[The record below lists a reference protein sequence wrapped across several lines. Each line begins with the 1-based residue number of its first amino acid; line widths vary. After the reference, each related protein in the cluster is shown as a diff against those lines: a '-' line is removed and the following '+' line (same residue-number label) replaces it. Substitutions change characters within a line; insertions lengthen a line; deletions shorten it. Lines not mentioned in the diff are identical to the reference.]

1 MHFGLS
7 DEQVAMRDMARRF
20 AEERLAPRYRAREA
34 EARIEPELIA
44 EMGSLGLIGID
55 LPEPLGGLD
64 LGSVASG
71 LIIED
76 IAGGDLNVSYVQL
89 LASLNGSIIAAHAR
103 PEVAQEIIPRVCE
116 GRAVLALGLTE
127 PGGGSDAANL
137 KLRAARTNSGYVL
150 NGEKASIS
158 FATQAAEAIVFARTG
173 EQAARSRGISA
184 FVVPLDAPGVAVS
197 GYDDVGSAA
206 VGRGSIFFEDVE
218 VSAERLLA
226 EENTAFR
233 TVMSGFDYSRA
244 LIGLQCLAPAEV
256 SLRETWAY
264 AAEREA
270 FGAPI
275 VRNQGV
281 SEPLVEAE
289 TWVEAAKLL
298 CYKTLWLRDRGEP
311 HTAEAAMCKWWAP
324 KVAFDVIHR
333 CLLTHGHFGYTKDLP
348 FEQRLRDVMGLQ
360 IGDGTSQIQKM
371 IVARE
376 RVGRV
381 ALPHG

>member
-1 MHFGLS
+1 MDFGLS
-7 DEQVAMRDMARRF
+7 DEHTAMRDTARRF
-20 AEERLAPRYRAREA
+20 AEERLAPRYRQREA
-34 EARIEPELIA
+34 EARIEPELIE
-44 EMGSLGLIGID
+44 EMGSLGLIGVD

-64 LGSVASG
+64 LGSLASG
-71 LIIED
+71 FLVED
-76 IAGGDLNVSYVQL
+76 VAAGDLNVSYVQL
-89 LASLNGSIIAAHAR
+89 LASLNGSIVAAHAR
-103 PEVAQEIIPRVCE
+103 PEVAREVVPRVCE
-116 GRAVLALGLTE
+116 GKALLALGLTE

-137 KLRAARTNSGYVL
+137 KLRAARTGAGYVL

-173 EQAARSRGISA
+173 EREARSRGISA
-184 FVVPLDAPGVAVS
+184 FLVPLDAPGVAVS
-197 GYDDVGSAA
+197 GYEDVGSAA
-206 VGRGSIFFEDVE
+206 VGRGSLFFEDVE
-218 VSAERLLA
+218 VPAERMLA

-244 LIGLQCLAPAEV
+244 LIGLQCLAPAAV

-281 SEPLVEAE
+281 SEPLAEAE
-289 TWVEAAKLL
+289 TLLEAARLL

-324 KVAFDVIHR
+324 KVAFDVIHT
-333 CLLTHGHFGYTKDLP
+333 CLLTHGHFAYTRDMPL
-348 FEQRLRDVMGLQ
+348 EQRLREVLGLQ
-360 IGDGTSQIQKM
+360 IGDGTQQIQKM
-371 IVARE
+371 IIARE
-376 RVGRV
+376 RVGRI

>member
-7 DEQVAMRDMARRF
+7 DEQLAMRDMARRF
-20 AEERLAPRYRAREA
+20 AEERLAPRYREREA
-34 EARIEPELIA
+34 EARIEPELLE
-44 EMGSLGLIGID
+44 EMGALGLIGID

-64 LGSVASG
+64 LGGVASG

-103 PEVAQEIIPRVCE
+103 PEVAREIVPRVCE
-116 GRAVLALGLTE
+116 GKALLALGLTE

-173 EQAARSRGISA
+173 EQAARSRSISA
-184 FVVPLDAPGVAVS
+184 FVVPLDTPGVAVS

-218 VSAERLLA
+218 VPVERMLA

-244 LIGLQCLAPAEV
+244 LIGLQCLAPAEA

-264 AAEREA
+264 ARSARRSGADREEPGGERAARRGRDLDRGREA
-270 FGAPI
+270 
-275 VRNQGV
+275 
-281 SEPLVEAE
+281 PLLQDAV
-289 TWVEAAKLL
+289 AARP
-298 CYKTLWLRDRGEP
+298 WRAAHRG
-311 HTAEAAMCKWWAP
+311 
-324 KVAFDVIHR
+324 
-333 CLLTHGHFGYTKDLP
+333 G
-348 FEQRLRDVMGLQ
+348 RDVQVVGAQGGVRRDPPLPAHPRALRVHPRPAVRAAPPRRDGLQ
-360 IGDGTSQIQKM
+360 IGDGTSQVQKM
-371 IVARE
+371 IIARE